1 MKKLCLFLL
10 ILVIIACG
18 KKEEPKEVKKEENK
32 MKKFLAAKMVTEVKT
47 PIRSKG
53 EGIYPKNS
61 SVAINGKLRVEKGK
75 LLNEQGKNIQ
85 LKGISSHGLQWYGDF
100 ANRDNIKFFVD
111 NWGINVFRASMYTAE
126 EGYTTNPNLKEKV
139 IEIVDIAESLGIYVI
154 IDWHML
160 LDNDPNMYKKEAKDF
175 FAEMSTIFAEKK
187 HVFYEI
193 CNEPNGDDI
202 TWEGHVKP
210 YSEEIIPTIRKND
223 PNSIILVGSS
233 TWSSDVD
240 VAATKPLEFENI
252 MYTFHFYA
260 GSHKQSYRD
269 KVQKALD
276 LGQGVFVSE
285 WGVTKASGDEG
296 IYESSSKEWIDFLD
310 KNMIS
315 HVNWSLSN
323 KAEDCALL
331 KFTSSSRTPVTSEDL
346 TDAAKLVEKLIGE
359 K

>member
-1 MKKLCLFLL
+1 MKKFIFLIFITLL
-10 ILVIIACG
+10 ISCA
-18 KKEEPKEVKKEENK
+18 KKEPVQEPKKEENK
-32 MKKFLAAKMVTEVKT
+32 MKKFLTAKVATVVTT
-47 PIRSKG
+47 PTRSKG
-53 EGIYPKNS
+53 EGVYPRNS
-61 SVAINGKLRVEKGK
+61 AVSINGKLKVEKGK
-75 LLNEQGKNIQ
+75 LLNESGKNIQ

-100 ANRDNIKFFVD
+100 VNKDNIKFFVD

-126 EGYTTNPNLKEKV
+126 EGFTTNESLKEKV

-160 LDNDPNMYKKEAKDF
+160 LDNDPNMYKKEAKKF
-175 FAEMSTIFAEKK
+175 FDEMSTIFAEKK

-193 CNEPNGDDI
+193 CNEPNGDNV
-202 TWEGHVKP
+202 TWEDHIKP
-210 YSEEIIPTIRKND
+210 YSEEIIPMIRKND
-223 PNSIILVGSS
+223 SKSIVLVGSS

-240 VAATKPLEFENI
+240 IAAKNPLAFENI

-285 WGVTKASGDEG
+285 WGVTKASGSEG
-296 IYESSSKEWIDFLD
+296 IYEASSKEWIDFLD

-331 KFTSSSRTPVTSEDL
+331 KFSSSSRTSITSEDL
-346 TDAAKLVEKLIGE
+346 TDSAKLVGKLIGE